1 MDVYKHIV
9 MNKKDQYHWDLIAG
23 KLHHELDP
31 AENELFE
38 NAIED
43 PSTRNNYTK
52 SQKIQEGLKEAQ
64 QLEKSDKN
72 ASWNAINRQ
81 VRVKTIQL
89 YSRKFLKYA
98 AILVVAFVAG
108 FYFHSLN
115 KNQQVQYA
123 EMEIMYGQTG
133 HLFLFDGTE
142 VWLNSGTKFKYPNQF
157 NQDQRNVFIEG
168 EAFFKVAPNKHLPF
182 KVKTGK
188 LEIEVLGTS
197 FNVSAYPGE
206 ASQSVVLVEG
216 KVQLNNPEGK
226 KIGEMLPGQL
236 AVKTEGDAKIRVQSA
251 DPYFYTSW
259 KDGKVIFDGENLGE
273 IAKKMERWYNVEIRF
288 DAENLKD
295 YQFTGTIL
303 RNKPIDQTI
312 MAMELLAPIRFN
324 YVVKTEEKNIITIQ
338 KR

>member
-9 MNKKDQYHWDLIAG
+9 MNKNDQYHWDLIAG
-23 KLHHELDP
+23 KLHHELDA

-38 NAIED
+38 KAIDD
-43 PSTRNNYTK
+43 PSTRHHFTK
-52 SQKIQEGLKEAQ
+52 GQKIQSGLKEAK
-64 QLEKSDKN
+64 QLQKSDKN
-72 ASWNAINRQ
+72 ASWNAIKRQ
-81 VRVKTIQL
+81 VRVNTIQF

-98 AILVVAFVAG
+98 AILAVAFVAG

-157 NQDQRNVFIEG
+157 NQDERNVYIEG

-182 KVKTGK
+182 KVKTGQ

-236 AVKTEGDAKIRVQSA
+236 AVKTAGDAKISVQSA

-259 KDGKVIFDGENLGE
+259 KEGKVIFDGEKLGE

-288 DAENLKD
+288 EMENLKD
-295 YQFTGTIL
+295 YKFSGTIL